1 MTEIETQAVHG
12 GSSVDPATG
21 AVTPPIHLTTTFERA
36 ADGSYPHGYEYT
48 RENNPNRQELERA
61 LAALEGGA
69 YGVAFASGSTAA
81 MMILQTLKT
90 GDHIV
95 VPTDLY
101 FGIRVLIQ
109 DVFSAWG
116 LEHTFV
122 DTTDLDAV
130 QAAVQPNTRLV
141 MIETP
146 SNPLLKVTDIAAT
159 AEIAHSVGALLICDN
174 TIPSPALQQPFQH
187 GADVILHATTK
198 YISGHADVLG
208 GMVVCKEEND
218 FYTRLRYLQRFG
230 GAVPSPFDCWL
241 ALRGLRTLPY
251 RARAH
256 AENALKVA
264 QFLESHPNIEQVN
277 YPGLESHA
285 NHTVAQKQM
294 GKYGFGGLM
303 SVQVKGDAA
312 QAMDVVA
319 RMQVFIRATSFG
331 GTHSLIEHRA
341 SMEAPGSTTPQNLL
355 RVSIGLEHADDLIA
369 DLDQALDYS

>member
-1 MTEIETQAVHG
+1 MTEIETQAMHTAI
-12 GSSVDPATG
+12 DPATG

-48 RENNPNRQELERA
+48 RENNPNRKDLEVA
-61 LAALEGGA
+61 IADLEGGA
-69 YGVAFASGSTAA
+69 QGIAFASGSAAA

-116 LEHTFV
+116 LDHTFV
-122 DTTDLDAV
+122 DTTDIDAV

-141 MIETP
+141 MIESP
-146 SNPLLKVTDIAAT
+146 SNPLLKVSDIAAT
-159 AEIAHSVGALLICDN
+159 AQAAHAVGALLVCDN
-174 TIPSPALQQPFQH
+174 TIPSPAGQQPFQH

-218 FYTRLRYLQRFG
+218 FYTRMRYVQRFG

-256 AENALKVA
+256 SENALKIA
-264 QFLESHPNIEQVN
+264 QFLEDHPNIEKVN

-285 NHTVAQKQM
+285 QHAIANKQM
-294 GKYGFGGLM
+294 NGYGGLM

-312 QAMDVVA
+312 AAMAVVA
-319 RMQVFIRATSFG
+319 RVTVFIRATSFG

-341 SMEAPGSTTPQNLL
+341 SVEAPGGTTPQNLL

-369 DLDQALDYS
+369 DLDQALRG

>member
-1 MTEIETQAVHG
+1 MTEFETKANHTQI
-12 GSSVDPATG
+12 DPATG

-48 RENNPNRQELERA
+48 RENNPNRKALEQT
-61 LAALEGGA
+61 LAELEGGA
-69 YGVAFASGSTAA
+69 ASVAFASGSTAA

-95 VPTDLY
+95 VPADLY

-122 DTTDLDAV
+122 DTTDIDALR
-130 QAAVQPNTRLV
+130 AAVQPNTRLV

-146 SNPLLKVTDIAAT
+146 SNPLLKVTDIAAA
-159 AEIAHSVGALLICDN
+159 AEIAHAAGALLVCDN
-174 TIPSPALQQPFQH
+174 TIPSPAQQQPFAH

-208 GMVVCKEEND
+208 GVVVCKTEDD
-218 FYTRLRYLQRFG
+218 FYTRLRYIQRFG

-241 ALRGLRTLPY
+241 TLRGLRTLPH

-264 QFLESHPNIEQVN
+264 QFLAAHPNIENVN

-285 NHTVAQKQM
+285 GHAVAQKQM
-294 GKYGFGGLM
+294 INGYGGLM
-303 SVQVKGDAA
+303 SVQVKGDAEA
-312 QAMDVVA
+312 AMAVCA
-319 RMQVFIRATSFG
+319 RVKVFIRATSFG

-341 SMEAPGSTTPQNLL
+341 SVEAPGSNTPQNLL

-369 DLDQALDYS
+369 DLDQALRG